1 MEELN
6 LKSCAYIGDAVWEL
20 FVREHTVNLTK
31 NAKDLH
37 KLTTDR
43 VKAVFQAELLEKIE
57 DLLSEEELELMRRG
71 RNLSIPVARKSEQK
85 EYRKATAFEVL
96 MGYWY
101 DNDKTRL
108 EEILKKIKEF
118 L

>member
-31 NAKDLH
+31 NAKELH

-71 RNLSIPVARKSEQK
+71 RNLSIPRKIIRTIQGRPTDLSS
-85 EYRKATAFEVL
+85 KAITQRFYQETADINEALIV
-96 MGYWY
+96 
-101 DNDKTRL
+101 
-108 EEILKKIKEF
+108 EF
-118 L
+118 YSRV